1 MLKPNHDW
9 TVWKTESC
17 QDAKNSEVFYE
28 AKLDAIESKQHT
40 PHMVTRT
47 KSPFEIDSGR
57 FSSLTSVLRV
67 TSLVNRFIN
76 RLNKIQVATG
86 PVQASEMDRAEKLW
100 IAHIQSLYYGDLL
113 ECIKGNKP
121 HNLKTQL
128 GVYIDD
134 DGLLR
139 CHGRIE
145 NADLDENAKQPLLL
159 PKADR
164 FTELL
169 IDTLH
174 RKMYHSDVAQTLSQ
188 IRSKYWIPSGR
199 SVVQRVLRHCTICK
213 RWEGGPY
220 RMPTMPPLPRQRV
233 RESTPFS
240 YCGIDYFGPLYV
252 KETTGSQKVWV
263 CLFTCLVTRAIH
275 LELMMDL
282 STKMFLHGL
291 RKFVARH
298 GSPHEII
305 SDNASHFNLAK
316 DTVERLWDQVLTEP
330 DVISYSTNGKI
341 KWTFIVELA
350 PWIGGFYERL
360 IGLVKRSLRKAI
372 GKLCLTSNQLLTV
385 LKEAESF
392 INSRPVVYVGDD
404 INSGTHLTPAHS
416 YL

>member
-1 MLKPNHDW
+1 
-9 TVWKTESC
+9 
-17 QDAKNSEVFYE
+17 
-28 AKLDAIESKQHT
+28 
-40 PHMVTRT
+40 
-47 KSPFEIDSGR
+47 
-57 FSSLTSVLRV
+57 
-67 TSLVNRFIN
+67 
-76 RLNKIQVATG
+76 
-86 PVQASEMDRAEKLW
+86 
-100 IAHIQSLYYGDLL
+100 
-113 ECIKGNKP
+113 
-121 HNLKTQL
+121 
-128 GVYIDD
+128 
-134 DGLLR
+134 
-139 CHGRIE
+139 
-145 NADLDENAKQPLLL
+145 
-159 PKADR
+159 
-164 FTELL
+164 
-169 IDTLH
+169 
-174 RKMYHSDVAQTLSQ
+174 MYHSDVAQTLSQ

-350 PWIGGFYERL
+350 PWMGGFYERL

-385 LKEAESF
+385 LK
-392 INSRPVVYVGDD
+392 RPNHSS
-404 INSGTHLTPAHS
+404 IPAHWYMLEMIS
-416 YL
+416 TLVHLSHQHIPISKS